1 MVNLTV
7 YFILLSL
14 YLILN
19 VILTVAFLTL
29 FERKVLAS
37 IQKRKGPNWTGF
49 LGILQPLA
57 DALKLILKENPVPQN
72 ASSVLFFGGPL
83 ILLVLSLSA
92 WFVIPFNNYT
102 VVSDINIGI
111 LYVFMVSSLNT
122 LNIIVAGWS
131 SNSRY
136 AFLGALRSIAQVI
149 AYEVVIG
156 IIIINIIVLSGSLN
170 FLKIVWAQKDLWYA
184 FVLWAQFSLFFIA
197 MLAETNRHPFDLAE
211 AESELVSGYNV
222 EHSSVLFALFFL
234 SEYANIILL
243 CHVATILFLG
253 GWTMPDLYFFVKFFS
268 VENYISIDE
277 FFYTLRS
284 NFYYFTWFYHSF
296 VYILKVYIYL
306 FAFIW
311 VRATLPRYRYDQL
324 MRLGWK
330 VFVPITIGLV
340 FISISLT
347 LFFDGFPSE
356 GGYINHFFSLDI
368 FN

>member
-1 MVNLTV
+1 MLSISILFV
-7 YFILLSL
+7 LLSL
-14 YLILN
+14 YFILN
-19 VILTVAFLTL
+19 IILTVAFLTL

-72 ASSVLFFGGPL
+72 ASSFLFFGGPL

-92 WFVIPFNNYT
+92 WFVIPFNND
-102 VVSDINIGI
+102 VVISNINIGV
-111 LYVFMVSSLNT
+111 LYIFMVSSLNT

-156 IIIINIIVLSGSLN
+156 VIIINVITISGSLN
-170 FLKIVWAQKDLWYA
+170 LLKIVWAQKDLWFV
-184 FVLWAQFSLFFIA
+184 FVLWGQFFLFFIA

-243 CHVATILFLG
+243 CHLATILFLG
-253 GWTMPDLYFFVKFFS
+253 GWTLPNIYFFVQYMDLDL
-268 VENYISIDE
+268 YIHIDE
-277 FFYTLRS
+277 WFERMRID
-284 NFYYFTWFYHSF
+284 NYYFVWFYHSM
-296 VYILKVYIYL
+296 VYITKVYFYL
-306 FAFIW
+306 FLFIW

-330 VFVPITIGLV
+330 VYVPITLALV
-340 FISISLT
+340 FISVSLT
-347 LFFDGFPSE
+347 TTFDGFHSAIAPAFN
-356 GGYINHFFSLDI
+356 IIDI
-368 FN
+368 FV

>member
-1 MVNLTV
+1 MLTLTIS
-7 YFILLSL
+7 FILLSL

-37 IQKRKGPNWTGF
+37 IHKRKGPNWTGF

-72 ASSVLFFGGPL
+72 ASSFLFFGGPL
-83 ILLVLSLSA
+83 ILLILSLSA

-102 VVSDINIGI
+102 VVADINIGI

-122 LNIIVAGWS
+122 LNIIVSGWS

-156 IIIINIIVLSGSLN
+156 IIIINVIVLSGSLN
-170 FLKIVWAQKDLWYA
+170 FLKIVWSQKDLWYA
-184 FVLWAQFSLFFIA
+184 FVLWAQFFLFFIA

-253 GWTMPDLYFFVKFFS
+253 GWTMPDLYFFLKFLNLDLYM
-268 VENYISIDE
+268 VVDE
-277 FFYTLRS
+277 FFYNLRAD
-284 NFYYFTWFYHSF
+284 FYYITWLYHSF
-296 VYILKVYIYL
+296 VYILKVYLYL

-340 FISISLT
+340 FVSISLT
-347 LFFDGFPSE
+347 VFFDGFPPE
-356 GGYINHFFSLDI
+356 GGYISHAFSSDLYI
-368 FN
+368 

>member
-1 MVNLTV
+1 MLTITIT
-7 YFILLSL
+7 FILLSL

-37 IQKRKGPNWTGF
+37 IHKRKGPNWTGF

-72 ASSVLFFGGPL
+72 ASSFLFFGGPL
-83 ILLVLSLSA
+83 ILLILSLSA

-102 VVSDINIGI
+102 VVADINIGI

-122 LNIIVAGWS
+122 LNIIVSGWS

-156 IIIINIIVLSGSLN
+156 IIIINVIVLSGSLN
-170 FLKIVWAQKDLWYA
+170 FLKIVWSQKDLWYA
-184 FVLWAQFSLFFIA
+184 FILWAQFFLFFIA

-253 GWTMPDLYFFVKFFS
+253 GWTMPDLYFFFKFI
-268 VENYISIDE
+268 NLDLYITVDE
-277 FFYTLRS
+277 FFYNLRS
-284 NFYYFTWFYHSF
+284 NFYYITWFYHSF
-296 VYILKVYIYL
+296 VYILKVYLYL

-340 FISISLT
+340 FVSISLT
-347 LFFDGFPSE
+347 VLFDGFPPE
-356 GGYINHFFSLDI
+356 GGYISHAFSPDLYL
-368 FN
+368 

>member
-1 MVNLTV
+1 MVSLIV
-7 YFILLSL
+7 LFVLLSL

-37 IQKRKGPNWTGF
+37 IQKRRGPNWTGF

-72 ASSVLFFGGPL
+72 ASSLLFFGGPL
-83 ILLVLSLSA
+83 ILLILSLSA
-92 WFVIPFNNYT
+92 WFAIPFNNNT
-102 VVSDINIGI
+102 VVADINVGI
-111 LYVFMVSSLNT
+111 LYIFMVSSLNT

-156 IIIINIIVLSGSLN
+156 IIIINIIVLSGSQN

-184 FVLWAQFSLFFIA
+184 FVLWAQFFLFFIA

-253 GWTMPDLYFFVKFFS
+253 GWTLPDFYFFMKFINLDLY
-268 VENYISIDE
+268 IWLDE
-277 FFYTLRS
+277 FFYKFRS
-284 NFYYFTWFYHSF
+284 EFFYLTWIYHSV
-296 VYILKVYIYL
+296 VYIFKVYAYL

-340 FISISLT
+340 FISICLT
-347 LFFDGFPSE
+347 ILFDGFPPE
-356 GGYINHFFSLDI
+356 NGYINYYFSSDLFI
-368 FN
+368 

>member
-1 MVNLTV
+1 MLTLTIS
-7 YFILLSL
+7 FILLSL

-37 IQKRKGPNWTGF
+37 IHKRKGPNWTGF

-72 ASSVLFFGGPL
+72 ASSFLFFGGPL
-83 ILLVLSLSA
+83 ILLILSLSA

-102 VVSDINIGI
+102 VVADINIGI

-122 LNIIVAGWS
+122 LNIIVSGWS

-156 IIIINIIVLSGSLN
+156 IIIINVIVLSGSLN
-170 FLKIVWAQKDLWYA
+170 FLKIVWSQKDLWYA
-184 FVLWAQFSLFFIA
+184 FVLWAQFFLFFIA

-253 GWTMPDLYFFVKFFS
+253 GWTMPDLYFFLKFLNLDLYM
-268 VENYISIDE
+268 VVDE
-277 FFYTLRS
+277 FFYNLRAD
-284 NFYYFTWFYHSF
+284 FYYVTWLYHSF
-296 VYILKVYIYL
+296 VYILKVYLYL

-340 FISISLT
+340 FVSISLT
-347 LFFDGFPSE
+347 VFFDGFPPE
-356 GGYINHFFSLDI
+356 GGYISHAFSSDLYI
-368 FN
+368 

>member
-1 MVNLTV
+1 MILST

-19 VILTVAFLTL
+19 VILSVAFLTL
-29 FERKVLAS
+29 FERKVLGA

-49 LGILQPLA
+49 LGVLQPLA
-57 DALKLILKENPVPQN
+57 DALKLIIKENPIPQN
-72 ASSVLFFGGPL
+72 ASSFLFFGGPL
-83 ILLVLSLSA
+83 VLLVLSLSA

-102 VVSDINIGI
+102 VVSDVNIGI
-111 LYVFMVSSLNT
+111 LYIFMISSLNT
-122 LNIIVAGWS
+122 LNIIIAGWS

-156 IIIINIIVLSGSLN
+156 IIIINIVILSGSLN
-170 FLKIVWAQKDLWYA
+170 FIKIVWAQKDLWYA
-184 FVLWAQFSLFFIA
+184 FVLWAQFFLFFIA
-197 MLAETNRHPFDLAE
+197 ILAETNRHPFDLAE

-253 GWTMPDLYFFVKFFS
+253 GWTMPDLYFFLKYLNLDLYRNVD
-268 VENYISIDE
+268 Y
-277 FFYTLRS
+277 FFYLLRN
-284 NFYYFTWFYHSF
+284 NFYYLTWVYHSL
-296 VYILKVYIYL
+296 VYIVKVYIYL

-330 VFVPITIGLV
+330 VFVPITIALV
-340 FISISLT
+340 FISVSLMV
-347 LFFDGFPSE
+347 FFDGIPPDNGF
-356 GGYINHFFSLDI
+356 INYYFDTDEF
-368 FN
+368 

>member
-1 MVNLTV
+1 MVSLSV
-7 YFILLSL
+7 WFILLSL

-57 DALKLILKENPVPQN
+57 DALKLILKENPIPQN
-72 ASSVLFFGGPL
+72 ASAVLFFGGPMV
-83 ILLVLSLSA
+83 LLVLSLSA
-92 WFVIPFNNYT
+92 WFVIPFNNNI
-102 VVSDINIGI
+102 VVSDINVGI

-184 FVLWAQFSLFFIA
+184 FVLWAQFFLFFIA

-243 CHVATILFLG
+243 CHVATILFFRWL
-253 GWTMPDLYFFVKFFS
+253 
-268 VENYISIDE
+268 
-277 FFYTLRS
+277 
-284 NFYYFTWFYHSF
+284 NFTGFLFLCKIFWHR
-296 VYILKVYIYL
+296 YIYCN
-306 FAFIW
+306 
-311 VRATLPRYRYDQL
+311 RR
-324 MRLGWK
+324 
-330 VFVPITIGLV
+330 
-340 FISISLT
+340 
-347 LFFDGFPSE
+347 
-356 GGYINHFFSLDI
+356 I
-368 FN
+368 FLQF

>member
-1 MVNLTV
+1 MVSLSV
-7 YFILLSL
+7 WFILLSL

-57 DALKLILKENPVPQN
+57 DALKLILKENPIPQN
-72 ASSVLFFGGPL
+72 ASAVLFFGGPMV
-83 ILLVLSLSA
+83 LLVLSLSA
-92 WFVIPFNNYT
+92 WFVIPFNNNI
-102 VVSDINIGI
+102 VVSDINVGI

-184 FVLWAQFSLFFIA
+184 FVLWAQFFLFFIA

-253 GWTMPDLYFFVKFFS
+253 GWTLPDFYFFVKFFDTDI
-268 VENYISIDE
+268 YIEIDE
-277 FFYTLRS
+277 FFYNFRS
-284 NFYYFTWFYHSF
+284 EFYYLTWLYHSL
-296 VYILKVYIYL
+296 VYIGKVYLYL

-347 LFFDGFPSE
+347 IFFDGFPSE
-356 GGYINHFFSLDI
+356 NGYINHFFSEDSYV
-368 FN
+368 